1 MLQTQ
6 LAESEQLL
14 LARRIGALKGSALQE
29 VLALASRPDVLSFG
43 LGQPGTY
50 LFPREAYA
58 QAVARVLSQSPGAL
72 QYGLPFEPLKTH
84 IVRLM
89 AQRGVA
95 CSKEEILLTTGAQQA
110 MSLLARLL
118 LEDDGQVLI
127 EEMTYTGFQQVI
139 EPFQPD
145 ILTVRTDLETG
156 MDVEAVEA
164 LLARGMRPAFIYA
177 VTDGH
182 NPMGVS
188 MSQEKRAHLVRL
200 ARQYHVPIIED
211 DVYGFLNYENA
222 PELPLRVYDEQWV
235 FYVGSFSKI
244 LAPALRVGWIV
255 APREVISRLAV
266 VKEGNDLN
274 SSTFNQYTI
283 SALLDQGLLD
293 EHIALLRREYKAR
306 RDAMLR
312 SLEAYFPPSAR
323 WKSPA
328 CGLFIWVE
336 LLEEIDTSRLLK
348 VAVEEENVA
357 FTPGLAFYTGGNRRG
372 TNGMRLNFSNCSIEE
387 ITEGITRLARLLR

>member
-1 MLQTQ
+1 M
-6 LAESEQLL
+6 
-14 LARRIGALKGSALQE
+14 
-29 VLALASRPDVLSFG
+29 
-43 LGQPGTY
+43 
-50 LFPREAYA
+50 
-58 QAVARVLSQSPGAL
+58 LSQSPGAL
-72 QYGLPFEPLKTH
+72 QYGLPFEPLKAH
-84 IVRLM
+84 IVSLM
-89 AQRGVA
+89 AQRGMV

-118 LEDDGQVLI
+118 LEDDGQVLM

-156 MDVEAVEA
+156 MDVEAVES
-164 LLARGMRPAFIYA
+164 LLSRGMRPAFIYA

-188 MSQEKRAHLVRL
+188 MSGEKRAHLVRL

-211 DVYGFLNYENA
+211 DVYGFLNYESE
-222 PELPLRVYDEQWV
+222 PELPLRVHDEQWV
-235 FYVGSFSKI
+235 FYVSSFSKI

-255 APREVISRLAV
+255 APREIISRLAV

-274 SSTFNQYTI
+274 SSTFNQHTI
-283 SALLDQGLLD
+283 SALLDQGHLD
-293 EHIALLRREYKAR
+293 AHLALMRREYKAR
-306 RDAMLR
+306 RDAMLQ
-312 SLEAYFPPSAR
+312 SLEAHFPPAAR

-336 LLEEIDTSRLLK
+336 LPEEIDTSRLLK
-348 VAVEEENVA
+348 VAVQEEKVA
-357 FTPGLAFYTGGNRRG
+357 FTPGQAFYAGGNRRG
-372 TNGMRLNFSNCSIEE
+372 TNGMRLNFSNCNIEE
-387 ITEGITRLARLLR
+387 ITEGIMRLGRLLR